1 MSDADGI
8 GGVRRFAGGRFGQ
21 RFIRRGQRDVVQEAV
36 LVGDA
41 GGKFFGAFGE
51 DAADGDLGAGNRNR
65 LTARVGL
72 DAQKAGL
79 GVFPQEVFVGIR
91 FGRDGLQRIG
101 LRVRFGRIDFRFR
114 LGRRLWLG
122 GADGAGAGAGGS
134 GCGSGCGVGAG
145 GGSCGAAA
153 RVGSGGAGWAA
164 SCGGRALREAVFI
177 ISALYR
183 SIMACRFSM
192 GLSSIPCRLR
202 FLTSI
207 AARAEWVTKK
217 REKALS
223 KGKISPDRAFYA
235 KPGLRA
241 LSGFH
246 RKN

>member
-145 GGSCGAAA
+145 AAP
-153 RVGSGGAGWAA
+153 AGL
-164 SCGGRALREAVFI
+164 LR
-177 ISALYR
+177 
-183 SIMACRFSM
+183 
-192 GLSSIPCRLR
+192 GLVP
-202 FLTSI
+202 
-207 AARAEWVTKK
+207 AARAGRLPAGEGRCGRRFSSSPPYTVRSWPVDSPWVCPPF
-217 REKALS
+217 LVGCGS
-223 KGKISPDRAFYA
+223 LPV
-235 KPGLRA
+235 
-241 LSGFH
+241 
-246 RKN
+246 